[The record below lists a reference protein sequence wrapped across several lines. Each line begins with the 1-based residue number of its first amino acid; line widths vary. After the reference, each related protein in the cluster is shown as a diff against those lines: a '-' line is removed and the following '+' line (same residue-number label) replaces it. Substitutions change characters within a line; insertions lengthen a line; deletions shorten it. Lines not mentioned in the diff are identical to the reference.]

1 MADLAKVVEREGLY
15 AIKQWDDILSGGESQ
30 KVAMARVYYHQPDFA
45 VLDEATSMVSATLEP
60 RLYRQAQSLG
70 ITVVSIAHRVAVWKF
85 HTHVL
90 AYKPAKGIPGA
101 FVAELKPLTPDVQK
115 QLLAG
120 YDVVGDA
127 KEGAAAAGGG
137 AGAESTAADDG
148 STKAP
153 QSSSRLAYAREGSS
167 LMKKA
172 WSMQDLKKIPRAVL
186 RGAYIG
192 RDWRQLLR
200 RNPEAPSNLL
210 TPTSSI
216 LNLRG
221 TAASM
226 LDVDQQGDSNV
237 GVRWWAACIHG
248 HTAHR
253 TMCANE
259 QYMAAGSDGNN
270 DMQGDD

>member
-1 MADLAKVVEREGLY
+1 MPIGTLVDCLIYPDTEVRKGSLSIDEIIKMADLQKVVAREGLH

-30 KVAMARVYYHQPDFA
+30 KVAMARIYYHQPDFA

-90 AYKPAKGIPGA
+90 AYTPAKGIPGA

-120 YDVVGDA
+120 YDVVGADA
-127 KEGAAAAGGG
+127 KAPSTAAGDTAAAELGSKGAAAAL
-137 AGAESTAADDG
+137 
-148 STKAP
+148 
-153 QSSSRLAYAREGSS
+153 SSRAYRPRERSS
-167 LMKKA
+167 GMMKKA

-192 RDWRQLLR
+192 KDWRRLLR

-226 LDVDQQGDSNV
+226 LDVDQQGD
-237 GVRWWAACIHG
+237 
-248 HTAHR
+248 
-253 TMCANE
+253 
-259 QYMAAGSDGNN
+259 
-270 DMQGDD
+270 

>member
-1 MADLAKVVEREGLY
+1 MRY
-15 AIKQWDDILSGGESQ
+15 T
-30 KVAMARVYYHQPDFA
+30 
-45 VLDEATSMVSATLEP
+45 TSRTP
-60 RLYRQAQSLG
+60 
-70 ITVVSIAHRVAVWKF
+70 
-85 HTHVL
+85 HTH
-90 AYKPAKGIPGA
+90 APTYPQPTN
-101 FVAELKPLTPDVQK
+101 LTSCPPSPSQVQK

-226 LDVDQQGDSNV
+226 LDVDQQGD
-237 GVRWWAACIHG
+237 
-248 HTAHR
+248 
-253 TMCANE
+253 
-259 QYMAAGSDGNN
+259 
-270 DMQGDD
+270 